1 MLQTEPL
8 RLDIQF
14 FAEGAEQNTSDETKK
29 TEESAA
35 GQHMIPKSRFDEVN
49 TRYKDVQA
57 QLAELQSAKEVA
69 ERKAKEEQ
77 GEFRG
82 LYETT
87 SKELDGFKSQLE
99 QANARAQELESVVTG
114 LLDSKLSAVP
124 KELHDLIPENLSPE
138 QKLAWLNRAE
148 EKGLFKSKVQEP
160 IGESTNAASY
170 SGMSKE
176 SFAKLSYQDRAR
188 LLNEN
193 PELYKRLSR

>member
-1 MLQTEPL
+1 MLRNEPL

-14 FAEGAEQNTSDETKK
+14 FAEGAEQVTSDETKK
-29 TEESAA
+29 PEESA
-35 GQHMIPKSRFDEVN
+35 GQQHMIPKSRFDEVN
-49 TRYKDVQA
+49 TRYREVQT
-57 QLAELQSAKEVA
+57 QLAELQSAKEA
-69 ERKAKEEQ
+69 TERKAKEEQ

-87 SKELDGFKSQLE
+87 SKELSEYKSQLE
-99 QANARAQELESVVTG
+99 QANARALELESVVTG

-124 KELHDLIPENLSPE
+124 AEFHDLIPDNLSPE

-148 EKGLFKSKVQEP
+148 EKGLFKAKAQEP
-160 IGESTNAASY
+160 IGESTNAASF

-176 SFAKLSYQDRAR
+176 SFAKLTYQERTR
-188 LLNEN
+188 ILNEN